1 MPTCPTVWPDTVTQQ
16 DPAPGT
22 TDVTGPHVNLLV
34 SLGPRPAAY
43 VMPEL
48 VGLPLAEAQ
57 SKLGSAGLRLSK
69 LSPVPAP
76 DSASGTVVGQT
87 PARGQRIDSNSTIE
101 LQVARVAVASAPV
114 RFRACA
120 RIPGSAMAYAKI
132 EIAPS
137 ILASNFAKLGEDVR
151 AVEQGGAD
159 VIHVDVMD
167 GHFVPNISIGIP
179 VVASL
184 HKATR
189 LPLDVHL
196 MIERPEDYIEQFVR
210 AGASRVLIHQEA
222 TVHLDRALSMIRE
235 LGAQAGAAINPA
247 TPVATLTD
255 VFDKVDTVLVMSVNP
270 GFGGQ
275 KFIPGAVEKIRQ
287 LNQWRARYNGAFRIE
302 VDGGVDAENTAEL
315 AQAGANTFVAGTSI
329 FHTPD
334 PAAAVR
340 QIRKLATDA
349 LSQRV

>member
-1 MPTCPTVWPDTVTQQ
+1 
-16 DPAPGT
+16 
-22 TDVTGPHVNLLV
+22 
-34 SLGPRPAAY
+34 
-43 VMPEL
+43 
-48 VGLPLAEAQ
+48 
-57 SKLGSAGLRLSK
+57 
-69 LSPVPAP
+69 
-76 DSASGTVVGQT
+76 
-87 PARGQRIDSNSTIE
+87 
-101 LQVARVAVASAPV
+101 
-114 RFRACA
+114 
-120 RIPGSAMAYAKI
+120 MAYAKI

-159 VIHVDVMD
+159 LLHLDVMD
-167 GHFVPNISIGIP
+167 GHFVPNISIGLP

-189 LPLDVHL
+189 LPLEVHL
-196 MIERPEDYIEQFVR
+196 MIERPEEYIERFVR

-222 TVHLDRALSMIRE
+222 TVHLDRALTMIRE
-235 LGAQAGAAINPA
+235 LGAQAGAVINPA

-275 KFIPGAVEKIRQ
+275 KFIPGAIEKIRQ
-287 LNQWRARYNGAFRIE
+287 LNRWRAQYNGRFRIE
-302 VDGGVDAENTAEL
+302 VDGGVEAENTAEL
-315 AQAGANTFVAGTSI
+315 AKAGTNTFVAGTSI

-340 QIRKLATDA
+340 QIRKLASEA
-349 LSQRV
+349 LSQQV